1 MSCIDN
7 KTSSPKSQDGNPP
20 LRDVTA
26 KKQQAVECARKAEC
40 SENVRFGKFLPRFNE
55 NLRQNYLT
63 AYETYAIFMTSRQ
76 ARGGKGTDPPLPTLK
91 TLVKSK
97 EELFYG
103 TDAQRTDTGLPVGD
117 GVRRCAGRS
126 LILPDPRANMAGST
140 RSIRRKRDTFFTTGC
155 SPENIPTTRSSPW
168 H

>member
-20 LRDVTA
+20 FRDVTA
-26 KKQQAVECARKAEC
+26 KKQRAVECARKAEC

-76 ARGGKGTDPPLPTLK
+76 ARGGKGTDPPLP
-91 TLVKSK
+91 
-97 EELFYG
+97 
-103 TDAQRTDTGLPVGD
+103 
-117 GVRRCAGRS
+117 S
-126 LILPDPRANMAGST
+126 LI
-140 RSIRRKRDTFFTTGC
+140 
-155 SPENIPTTRSSPW
+155 
-168 H
+168 